1 MVLCNSLPTNILR
14 ARLRSFYIIATRHP
28 SSSDTYFNTT
38 QDIVTILCNIPLKA
52 TLVEHS
58 VNTDKLFVEN

>member
-14 ARLRSFYIIATRHP
+14 ARLRSFYVIATRRP
-28 SSSDTYFNTT
+28 SSSDTYLNTT
-38 QDIVTILCNIPLKA
+38 QNIVAILCNIPLNA

-58 VNTDKLFVEN
+58 INTDKLFVEN